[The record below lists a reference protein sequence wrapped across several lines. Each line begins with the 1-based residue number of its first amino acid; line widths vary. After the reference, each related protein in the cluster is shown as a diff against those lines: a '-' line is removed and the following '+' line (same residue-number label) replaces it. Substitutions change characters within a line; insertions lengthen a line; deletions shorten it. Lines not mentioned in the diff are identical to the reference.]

1 MDNITEQELRTRV
14 GGGLGG
20 GMNLGL
26 GCTLRLGGDELWM
39 RGDCYIPY
47 KK

>member
-14 GGGLGG
+14 GGGE
-20 GMNLGL
+20 GMILGL

-47 KK
+47 